1 METLVYK
8 RPESLLKNGRFTFC
22 PGCGHG
28 VVLRIIAELIDEY
41 NLKNDTIA
49 ISSVGCSIF
58 LEKFFDLDVAGASH
72 GRSPCVATGIK
83 RCKPEKF
90 VFTYQGDGD
99 AATIGFNETIHTA
112 CRGEHITTIMINNTN
127 FGMTGGQAS
136 ATTLVGQVTTT
147 TPEGRKAELTGYPLH
162 AAEIV
167 AKCDGTAYSARV
179 AITDSKNIMQAKKA
193 IRKAFEAQIK
203 GLGFGF
209 VEVLAT
215 CPTNWH
221 MTPSEA
227 VQHITDVTEKVH
239 CIGVYKDI
247 TEQEKL

>member
-8 RPESLLKNGRFTFC
+8 RPESLLKDGHFTFC

-28 VVLRIIAELIDEY
+28 VVLRIVAELLDEY
-41 NLKNDTIA
+41 NLQKDTIA

-58 LEKFFDLDVAGASH
+58 LEKFFNLDVAGASH

-83 RCKPEKF
+83 RCKPDKF
-90 VFTYQGDGD
+90 VLTYQGDGD

-147 TPEGRKAELTGYPLH
+147 TPHGRKAELTGYPLH

-179 AITDSKNIMQAKKA
+179 AITSSKCIRQAKEA
-193 IRKAFEAQIK
+193 IRKAFETQIK

-221 MTPSEA
+221 MTPVEA
-227 VQHITDVTEKVH
+227 VKHIENITETVH
-239 CIGVYKDI
+239 PLGVFKDI
-247 TEQEKL
+247 TAKEK